1 MLLPRARFFPPP
13 MKIKKSEYA
22 IIKALSESKLG
33 YGAIGKQLGLKK
45 STVAKHIQKER
56 LIASI
61 GPKVKLDRSFANG
74 RIPLRIKHFLQDNPG
89 DIKLAQKL
97 IFQPTLLVDI
107 FKKLAMND
115 K

>member
-61 GPKVKLDRSFANG
+61 GRKVKLDRSFANG
-74 RIPLRIKHFLQDNPG
+74 RMTTQLP
-89 DIKLAQKL
+89 
-97 IFQPTLLVDI
+97 LLVTS
-107 FKKLAMND
+107 NWR
-115 K
+115 